1 MKVLQLFIIVLLSL
15 QYNNHLKYTNMK
27 NNIFKTMVVF
37 MMLISTHKMYGQ
49 ANDKHSFSINFGPE
63 IFVPERDFWATHKA
77 GGGLSIKT
85 EYTFGKHASA
95 TFNTGITFLNGKQ
108 RFEDFTSPSPT
119 FYKSITALPLK
130 LGSRYYIGNFYFL
143 GEAGIIV
150 NLNNSLPT
158 KVAFGAGIGDKIK
171 IGYQKLDVSLR
182 QEMWTAN
189 KENLNM
195 AVLRIAYEITW

>member
-1 MKVLQLFIIVLLSL
+1 MKKEIIKIFVVLS
-15 QYNNHLKYTNMK
+15 
-27 NNIFKTMVVF
+27 
-37 MMLISTHKMYGQ
+37 MLMYVNDVGAQ
-49 ANDKHSFSINFGPE
+49 ANNKHSFSMNFGPE
-63 IFVPERDFWATHKA
+63 VFVPENDFWATHKL

-95 TFNTGITFLNGKQ
+95 TFNTGITYIKGKQ
-108 RFEDFTSPSPT
+108 QFENFTSPSPT

-130 LGSRYYIGNFYFL
+130 LGARYYIGNFYFL
-143 GEAGIIV
+143 GETGLIM

-158 KVAFGAGIGDKIK
+158 KVIFGAGIGDKIK

-189 KENLNM
+189 NGQLNM

>member
-1 MKVLQLFIIVLLSL
+1 MKKDILKMLL
-15 QYNNHLKYTNMK
+15 
-27 NNIFKTMVVF
+27 I
-37 MMLISTHKMYGQ
+37 LISLTSIKEVKAQ
-49 ANDKHSFSINFGPE
+49 ANNKHSFSMNFGPE
-63 IFVPERDFWATHKA
+63 VFVPEKDFWATHKI
-77 GGGLSIKT
+77 GGGLSVKT

-95 TFNTGITFLNGKQ
+95 TFNTGITFLKGKQ
-108 RFEDFTSPSPT
+108 QFMDFTSPSPT

-143 GEAGIIV
+143 GETGIIV

-158 KVAFGAGIGDKIK
+158 KVVFGAGIGDKIK
-171 IGYQKLDVSLR
+171 IGYQKLDISLR

-189 KENLNM
+189 RNNLYM

>member
-1 MKVLQLFIIVLLSL
+1 MKKQILKTVIVTMLLLCS
-15 QYNNHLKYTNMK
+15 N
-27 NNIFKTMVVF
+27 
-37 MMLISTHKMYGQ
+37 KMYGQ
-49 ANDKHSFSINFGPE
+49 ANKKHSFSINFGPE
-63 IFVPERDFWATHKA
+63 IFVPEKDFWATHKS

-95 TFNTGITFLNGKQ
+95 TFNTGITFLKGKQ
-108 RFEDFTSPSPT
+108 KFEDFTSPSPT

-130 LGSRYYIGNFYFL
+130 LGTRYYIGNFYFL
-143 GEAGIIV
+143 GETGIIA

-158 KVAFGAGIGDKIK
+158 KVVFGAGIGDKIK

-189 KENLNM
+189 REQLNM
-195 AVLRIAYEITW
+195 ALLRIAYEITW